1 MGQLLDNT
9 NMVKEDDRCDCR
21 SASFEELLSFG
32 KEKAKGEN
40 KGIGFNTS
48 MRSFGCTFCDGNTM
62 DDEIVAVAML
72 KLARGT
78 ILEFR
83 VD

>member
-1 MGQLLDNT
+1 M
-9 NMVKEDDRCDCR
+9 
-21 SASFEELLSFG
+21 G

-40 KGIGFNTS
+40 KGIGFSTS

>member
-1 MGQLLDNT
+1 M
-9 NMVKEDDRCDCR
+9 KEDDRCDCR

-40 KGIGFNTS
+40 KGIGFSTS
-48 MRSFGCTFCDGNTM
+48 MRSFGCTFCDENTM

-72 KLARGT
+72 KLVHGMVLR
-78 ILEFR
+78 FR
-83 VD
+83 LD

>member
-9 NMVKEDDRCDCR
+9 NMVKEDERCDCR
-21 SASFEELLSFG
+21 SASFEELLSFE
-32 KEKAKGEN
+32 KKKAKGEN
-40 KGIGFNTS
+40 KGIGFSTS
-48 MRSFGCTFCDGNTM
+48 MRSFGCTFCGGNTI
-62 DDEIVAVAML
+62 DDKIVAVAKL

-78 ILEFR
+78 ILGFR

>member
-1 MGQLLDNT
+1 M
-9 NMVKEDDRCDCR
+9 KEDDRCDCR

-40 KGIGFNTS
+40 KGIGFSTS

-72 KLARGT
+72 KLVHGMVLR
-78 ILEFR
+78 FR
-83 VD
+83 LD

>member
-1 MGQLLDNT
+1 
-9 NMVKEDDRCDCR
+9 VKEDDRCDCR

-40 KGIGFNTS
+40 KGIGFSTS

-72 KLARGT
+72 KLVHGMVLR
-78 ILEFR
+78 FR
-83 VD
+83 LD